1 MRLNFRFQ
9 AAAKKIQAHKRGV
22 HSLFKDGD
30 GDPSSRVQRSHS
42 LSLACYHNSAGGTSQ
57 TLASG
62 GARLISDIDVRR
74 ALRAKSRRYRKGTYT
89 RRSAARPP
97 APLPSPD
104 TCLRSKRFSRS
115 LSDILGLLENSSC
128 NVRMRSR
135 DEAAPSTSVSVIR
148 SVPTSLPLR
157 KRRRRYTASSDMTA
171 ASTCRSGSQVLLTYL
186 ISDDL
191 EKLNGTA
198 CLVHHDFRNK

>member
-1 MRLNFRFQ
+1 M
-9 AAAKKIQAHKRGV
+9 
-22 HSLFKDGD
+22 FKDGD
-30 GDPSSRVQRSHS
+30 CDPSSQVQRSHS
-42 LSLACYHNSAGGTSQ
+42 LSLACYHNPAGGTSQ
-57 TLASG
+57 TLTSG
-62 GARLISDIDVRR
+62 DARLISDIDVRR

-135 DEAAPSTSVSVIR
+135 DEAAPSTSVSIIR

-171 ASTCRSGSQVLLTYL
+171 ASICRSDSQVLLLCMEKCHILVTFKIVRLQVDLMAARRL
-186 ISDDL
+186 ITRGS
-191 EKLNGTA
+191 TS
-198 CLVHHDFRNK
+198 CTSTRVPIS

>member
-1 MRLNFRFQ
+1 M
-9 AAAKKIQAHKRGV
+9 
-22 HSLFKDGD
+22 FKDGD
-30 GDPSSRVQRSHS
+30 CDPSSQVQRSHS
-42 LSLACYHNSAGGTSQ
+42 LSLACYHNPAGGTSQ
-57 TLASG
+57 TLTG
-62 GARLISDIDVRR
+62 GDARLISDIDVRR

-97 APLPSPD
+97 APLPSPN

-135 DEAAPSTSVSVIR
+135 DEAAPSTSVSIIR

-171 ASTCRSGSQVLLTYL
+171 ASICRSDSQVLLLCMEKCHILVTFKIVRLQVDLMAARRL
-186 ISDDL
+186 ITRGS
-191 EKLNGTA
+191 TS
-198 CLVHHDFRNK
+198 CTSTRVPIS